1 MPYYI
6 NDTNGNSL
14 VAIQDGTID
23 QTTTSLTLVGK
34 NFPTFGQYLNQNF
47 VSLLE
52 NFANTIPPDPALSG
66 QIWYDSNTKSIK
78 FYREGSTSNNWQKLA
93 NTSEGSVEPLNPRL
107 GDLWWDTNNSQL
119 KLYDTTT
126 KIWRV
131 IGPQTT
137 TEGQLRVI
145 GSNSFDIQV
154 GGNSVFTIDSN
165 GGDNTP
171 LNPFFMGSNYAGVS
185 NLSTTNVNH
194 FSVWKP
200 NIVIDNGSNFNYS
213 TGTYTVKTSGYYKVD
228 AYVTTLGNGEVVLK
242 WFKNSA
248 ETNIISRDYHDTT
261 SIAQLRCS
269 GIIKAT
275 AGDSIQLLYSTD
287 APAFISYENS
297 SYTIELI
304 G

>member
-165 GGDNTP
+165 GGVNTP

-185 NLSTTNVNH
+185 NLSTTNVNQ

-213 TGTYTVKTSGYYKVD
+213 TGTYTMS
-228 AYVTTLGNGEVVLK
+228 
-242 WFKNSA
+242 
-248 ETNIISRDYHDTT
+248 
-261 SIAQLRCS
+261 
-269 GIIKAT
+269 
-275 AGDSIQLLYSTD
+275 
-287 APAFISYENS
+287 
-297 SYTIELI
+297 
-304 G
+304 